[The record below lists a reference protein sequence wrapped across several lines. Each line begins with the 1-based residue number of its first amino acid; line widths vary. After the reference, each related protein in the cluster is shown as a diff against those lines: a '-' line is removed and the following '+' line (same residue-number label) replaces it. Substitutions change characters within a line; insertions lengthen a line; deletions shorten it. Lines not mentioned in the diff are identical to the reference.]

1 MQIWA
6 GQKEKE
12 LPRSENYSEEEPK
25 LRVARKL

>member
-12 LPRSENYSEEEPK
+12 FPRIENYSEEEPK
-25 LRVARKL
+25 VRVVSKL